1 MSASKRSLEDRL
13 SSVVKFCGS
22 ISVGIVLMALLA
34 VAMGLAT
41 FLEREM
47 GTPVAQYLVYA
58 AKWFY
63 LLIGLLAVNIL
74 CSALAR
80 IPRFVR
86 YENVGK
92 DGTLR
97 RKLQIERRLIPFYTA
112 HLGVLLLLVG
122 CWTTARCS
130 SKARA
135 TIAEGVATEKAIDVD
150 SRLFDVQIDA
160 FETSD
165 DNLSSKI
172 DVPFSGGPLNWSDYA
187 SATRWREKVA
197 APILNTKPEGNFF
210 QDLAKSASSASQR
223 AAYYAARLA
232 RQAKPGVLYDSGGF
246 KLEILDYATYADY
259 QPVLPLKIEGL
270 FERSS
275 GETTRQELELKFPF
289 DSSETSD
296 DPTAISRRA
305 ARRSFTEG
313 LRVVYELAD
322 SNAEANAL
330 KSTAPEPN
338 QTDVV
343 VLLVD
348 GKRCAI
354 PLEDLTTLSRYGALD
369 EQTDLLRA
377 QIEEID
383 RRLILE
389 RERDFSEIEANDGAT
404 ADASNVKPLQVTTRE
419 ALVALND
426 ELRTLSDKLADSA
439 DSATDPD
446 GAGRLDDFAQIRREY
461 EQKRIL
467 NYLATTWA
475 QLESATPTSRE
486 FCETLEKM
494 KTQTTERLNDVERL
508 EETSKLGDSGWRVVG
523 FESSPTLL
531 PGVEELQGWSA
542 LVKLMAPEGEVCDVA
557 LFSDLAER
565 NRYPENGR
573 VYGALWLKEA
583 GGSDTEYGRKWNE
596 ALTEPKLELMQT
608 QDAQVVYRYA
618 DGIGNVTTGTL
629 EISPLDA
636 ASATFQAASVA
647 VFTQK
652 SDDES
657 SAKKNARLVAFTVK
671 QATFHDEFGARLASG
686 EFQKDQ
692 ANEFYGKVKV
702 RATLDDVQET
712 FWLRS
717 IPLESVSQE
726 QMKYLTRRVVS
737 TRRRAT
743 IRLVD
748 REIALGVALYVK
760 KFTPTYEPG
769 STTAAS
775 FASLTRVLPVGM
787 TREEQAAG
795 IVQHNEKDVLIQM
808 NRPGVL
814 RSPGSR
820 KVYWAYQDSF
830 RGPFKPGDAEFD
842 SVVKGRLLPGE
853 STPRETLYCTIIS
866 LNDDPGRGMK
876 YLGCLFVVWGTA
888 MLVYR
893 RSRKNNR
900 VTEPNFV
907 SDMVAPETTNA
918 RSGRVSLL
926 ILAASVCVFPA
937 LAILAGVARAEDAK
951 LKASQDSTSEKI
963 DWTTWRLLPVYDGG
977 RIQPL
982 NTFAEIL
989 VRDVS
994 GSNTPT
1000 FSIPES
1006 TLKRLE
1012 GKDPINFPTL
1022 EEFLAD
1028 VEKEAKENSSDS
1040 KDKDVES
1047 KRSERESWYREV
1059 AAKTLE
1065 RQQKIAK
1072 RLRQVFPNGKRR
1084 FSAAELLF
1092 SWLVEP
1098 EIWDYV
1104 PFLDDPKG
1112 AVSENVLHLSRK
1124 ERDAKKG
1131 RIAPEELE
1139 RLEKGSNKTVVEA
1152 FRSKRDASQAD
1163 VLKRLEKLEQNLA
1176 SVRSVSFAPTQTSS
1190 TRPRVY
1196 LDKILYG
1203 EAPTSMGGF
1212 HSPSIS
1218 PLAQLDASSKKIE
1231 RLLPREDRALRKES
1245 PFNDKNYVLR
1255 QTTPISNDSQ
1265 GRETLMLARQI
1276 AVLSGVYE
1284 KYPVAQSGELFEKLL
1299 VATSSALDE
1308 LKTHRDDII
1317 ASEKYS
1323 LEYRQEIQ
1331 RVVSSFQEVVDN
1343 IELACLT
1350 LTSESAKTLAIAP
1363 VVRKSLFRATESQD
1377 SPWVPLQTALWGS
1390 DSTYARFVDPEA
1402 KAREEADVRDV
1413 ETISPFDGFV
1423 DALRKTSQASKLSRA
1438 PVDAFLEAAE
1448 AYLDDDGTNRA
1459 RRFEEKLDAFASSLR
1474 ELAARSDLRRAELA
1488 KTEILDDKARDE
1500 FLRKTNYPASNKLNA
1515 ELFYYRLNAFYW
1527 NWVACLFAVVA
1538 FALSYLRELTAR
1550 LGKRDV
1556 SQLEERTFFSLG
1568 LAFLGASCVVAFL
1581 GGAVRAYVTGW
1592 APVANMFETVVL
1604 LAFLIAAI
1612 AIGYALAP
1620 VWARPFANAWRAT
1633 AFPWRV
1639 VEPDD
1644 RKIARAMFVPRALL
1658 ILACFFVAFRFW
1670 SAGQTFKSGAFHAV
1684 VQALSNA
1691 FAMQGALDSC
1701 AVLATFGFVVWSAP
1715 RFIVATATLI
1725 CFPKSVWKRDEG
1737 ASNVG
1742 SLWSEVAQR
1751 KAFLTASSIIAL
1763 LVAASAYFNSVE
1775 FNPNIRPLVAV
1786 LRSNFWLTIHVIAII
1801 VSYALG
1807 AIAWVVALT
1816 SLASYIFGRYG
1827 RLNAQNVG
1835 VEPPSRATLSRR
1847 ERRREERRAR
1857 KESRKSENVAETI
1870 LNEVKSEDAQEFE
1883 PSYARRVAPV
1893 VATMIRSAV
1902 LFLTAGI
1909 ILGARWADFSWGR
1922 FWSWDPKE
1930 VWALVTLLIYLVVL
1944 HAHKISGG
1952 KRFVLALGA
1961 DFGALAIIMTWYG
1974 LSFVM
1979 GGGGRHAY
1987 AAGESNKIVVLY
1999 LLFAVNIVWAVLAIA
2014 RYWFERAIRKGKKID
2029 VCRK

>member
-1 MSASKRSLEDRL
+1 MSASKRSLGDRL
-13 SSVVKFCGS
+13 RSIVKFCGS
-22 ISVGIVLMALLA
+22 ISVCIVLTTLLA
-34 VAMGLAT
+34 VAMGWAT

-63 LLIGLLAVNIL
+63 WTIGLFAVNIL
-74 CSALAR
+74 CAAIAR

-86 YENVGK
+86 FEVVEKN
-92 DGTLR
+92 GTSR
-97 RKLQIERRLIPFYTA
+97 RKLRLERRLVPFYTA

-122 CWTTARCS
+122 CWTTARFS

-135 TIAEGVATEKAIDVD
+135 TIAEGAASEKAIDVD
-150 SRLFDVQIDA
+150 SRLFDVQ
-160 FETSD
+160 FEGFGTQVD
-165 DNLSSKI
+165 DLTREKI
-172 DVPFSGGPLNWSDYA
+172 EIPFAGGPLNWSDYA
-187 SATRWREKVA
+187 SGARWREKVA
-197 APILNTKPEGNFF
+197 APILNSKPEGAFF
-210 QDLAKSASSASQR
+210 QDLAKRASSVSQR
-223 AAYYAARLA
+223 AAYWVARLA
-232 RQAKPGVLYDSGGF
+232 RQSKPGVLYDRDGF
-246 KLEILDYATYADY
+246 KLEILDYSTYADY
-259 QPVLPLKIEGL
+259 QPVAPLKLEGL
-270 FERSS
+270 FERSN
-275 GETTRQELELKFPF
+275 GEPARREIELKFPF
-289 DSSETSD
+289 DASD
-296 DPTAISRRA
+296 ASADPLAISRRA
-305 ARRSFTEG
+305 ARQTSEEG
-313 LRVVYELAD
+313 LRVVYALAD

-330 KSTAPEPN
+330 TSTAPEPN

-343 VLLVD
+343 ILLLD
-348 GKRCAI
+348 GKRYAT
-354 PLEDLTTLSRYGALD
+354 PFKDLTILSQYGALD
-369 EQTDLLRA
+369 EQINVIRVQLA
-377 QIEEID
+377 EIE
-383 RRLILE
+383 RRLTLE
-389 RERDFSEIEANDGAT
+389 RERDFSDVETTDSESDP
-404 ADASNVKPLQVTTRE
+404 ASKVKPLQITTRE
-419 ALVALND
+419 SLVALND
-426 ELRTLSDKLADSA
+426 ELRALSDKLTEAA
-439 DSATDPD
+439 DSATDPN
-446 GAGRLDDFAQIRREY
+446 GTNRLDDFAQTRREY
-461 EQKRIL
+461 EQKRVL

-475 QLESATPTSRE
+475 QLESTTPTSRE
-486 FCETLEKM
+486 FSETLEKM
-494 KTQTTERLNDVERL
+494 KSQTSERLKEVERL

-542 LVKLMAPEGEVCDVA
+542 LVRLQTPEGEFCETT

-573 VYGALWLKEA
+573 VYGALWLKTP

-596 ALTEPKLELMQT
+596 ALNKPKLELTQT
-608 QDAQVVYRYA
+608 QDEKIVYRYSNGA
-618 DGIGNVTTGTL
+618 GVVLTGTL
-629 EISPLDA
+629 QISPVDDA
-636 ASATFQAASVA
+636 SKTFQSAPVTLFVKDSDEKSSDDQSSDNQNSRLVSFTVKEATFQ
-647 VFTQK
+647 
-652 SDDES
+652 
-657 SAKKNARLVAFTVK
+657 
-671 QATFHDEFGARLASG
+671 DEFGARLTPG

-702 RATLDDVQET
+702 RATLDDAQET

-726 QMKYLTRRVVS
+726 QMKYLTRRIAS
-737 TRRRAT
+737 SKRSAT

-748 REIALGVALYVK
+748 REIELGVALFVK

-769 STTAAS
+769 SSTAAS
-775 FASLTRVLPVGM
+775 FASLTRVLPVG
-787 TREEQAAG
+787 TTPEEQAAE
-795 IVQHNEKDVLIQM
+795 IVRHEEKDVLIQM

-814 RSPGSR
+814 RAPGSR

-842 SVVKGRLLPGE
+842 SVVQGRLLPGE
-853 STPRETLYCTIIS
+853 TSPRETLYYTIIS

-888 MLVYR
+888 LLVYR
-893 RSRKNNR
+893 RPKKNVR
-900 VTEPNFV
+900 VEESSSLVEP
-907 SDMVAPETTNA
+907 SATDRTSA
-918 RSGRVSLL
+918 RLGRASLLLLAGSACVSLG
-926 ILAASVCVFPA
+926 LATA
-937 LAILAGVARAEDAK
+937 LGVARAEET
-951 LKASQDSTSEKI
+951 SQTPKKSTSEKI

-989 VRDVS
+989 VRDVT
-994 GSNTPT
+994 GSNVPT
-1000 FSIPES
+1000 FEVPTS
-1006 TLKRLE
+1006 TLERLE

-1028 VEKEAKENSSDS
+1028 VEQEAKNDSSDS
-1040 KDKDVES
+1040 KSADAES
-1047 KRSERESWYREV
+1047 KHAERESWYREV
-1059 AAKTLE
+1059 ATQTLE

-1112 AVSENVLHLSRK
+1112 TVSENVLKQTKK

-1139 RLEKGSNKTVVEA
+1139 RVEKGSKKTIVEA
-1152 FRSKRDASQAD
+1152 FRAKSDASRVDA
-1163 VLKRLEKLEQNLA
+1163 LKALDKLEQRLA
-1176 SVRSVSFAPTQTSS
+1176 SVRSVSFAPTQTPSN
-1190 TRPRVY
+1190 RPRVY
-1196 LDKILYG
+1196 FNKILYG
-1203 EAPTSMGGF
+1203 DAPASMGGF
-1212 HSPSIS
+1212 HSPSLS
-1218 PLAQLDASSKKIE
+1218 PLAQLDASSQKIE
-1231 RLLPREDRALRKES
+1231 RLLSREARALRKES
-1245 PFNDKNYVLR
+1245 PFNDKNYILR

-1276 AVLSGVYE
+1276 AVLAGVYE
-1284 KYPVAQSGELFEKLL
+1284 KYPVAQSGELFEKLF
-1299 VATSSALDE
+1299 VAISSALDE
-1308 LKTHRDDII
+1308 LKAHRDDII

-1343 IELACLT
+1343 IELAYLT
-1350 LTSESAKTLAIAP
+1350 LTSESTKTLAIAP

-1377 SPWVPLQTALWGS
+1377 SPWVPLQTALWSS
-1390 DSTYARFVDPEA
+1390 DATYARFIDPEA
-1402 KAREEADVRDV
+1402 KEKNKDDVRDV
-1413 ETISPFDGFV
+1413 EAISPFDGFV
-1423 DALRKTSQASKLSRA
+1423 DALRKSTQANKIDRA
-1438 PVDAFLEAAE
+1438 PVNAFLDAAE
-1448 AYLDDDGTNRA
+1448 AYLDENATDRA
-1459 RRFEEKLDAFASSLR
+1459 SRVEKALDAFATSLR
-1474 ELAARSDLRRAELA
+1474 ELASRSDVERVELA
-1488 KTEILDDKARDE
+1488 KTEISDDKTREE

-1527 NWVACLFAVVA
+1527 NWVACLFAVGS
-1538 FALSYLRELTAR
+1538 FALSYIREIVAR
-1550 LGKRDV
+1550 LTKRNA
-1556 SQLEERTFFSLG
+1556 SPREERVFFSLG
-1568 LAFLGASCVVAFL
+1568 LAFLGASCAVAFL
-1581 GGAVRAYVTGW
+1581 GGAVRAYITGW

-1639 VEPDD
+1639 VNPIDK
-1644 RKIARAMFVPRALL
+1644 KIARVMATPRIILV
-1658 ILACFFVAFRFW
+1658 LACFFVAFRLW
-1670 SAGQTFKSGAFHAV
+1670 SSAQTFDSGAFNAI
-1684 VQALSNA
+1684 VQAFSNA

-1701 AVLATFGFVVWSAP
+1701 AVLATFGFVVWSVP
-1715 RFIVATATLI
+1715 RFIVATATLA
-1725 CFPKSVWKRDEG
+1725 CFPLVWKRDEE
-1737 ASNVG
+1737 ASNG
-1742 SLWSEVAQR
+1742 LSLWSEVSQR
-1751 KAFLTASSIIAL
+1751 KAFITASSIIAL

-1816 SLASYIFGRYG
+1816 SLASYVFGRYG
-1827 RLNAQNVG
+1827 RAQND
-1835 VEPPSRATLSRR
+1835 EIDAPKNATLSRQ

-1857 KESRKSENVAETI
+1857 KEARKNEN
-1870 LNEVKSEDAQEFE
+1870 NENDATTKGVNLENAQEFE
-1883 PSYARRVAPV
+1883 PSYARRVAPI

-1902 LFLTAGI
+1902 LFLTAGV

-1961 DFGALAIIMTWYG
+1961 NFGALAIIMTWYG

-1987 AAGESNKIVVLY
+1987 ASGESNKIAVLY
-1999 LLFAVNIVWAVLAIA
+1999 TLFAVNIAWAVLAVA
-2014 RYWFERAIRKGKKID
+2014 RYWFERATRRGKKH
-2029 VCRK
+2029 